1 MMKGSQSFHR
11 PAAYIRAKLYGY
23 NGRII
28 YLDEDRGWITLT
40 ENQFNLRCLSDAM
53 VGDRTRVRVRA
64 GREVIE

>member
-1 MMKGSQSFHR
+1 MMKGSRSFHR

-28 YLDEDRGWITLT
+28 YLDEERGWITLT
-40 ENQFNLRCLSDAM
+40 ENQFNLRRLSDAM